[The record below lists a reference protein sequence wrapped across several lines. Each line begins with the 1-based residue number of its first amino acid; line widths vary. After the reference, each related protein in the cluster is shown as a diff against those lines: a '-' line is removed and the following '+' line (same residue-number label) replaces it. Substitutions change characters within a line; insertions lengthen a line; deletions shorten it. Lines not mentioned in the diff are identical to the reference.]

1 MKKHH
6 LNPNSKT
13 LCQDVRQFVKN
24 TWKIPLTSKPVARFP
39 KKTNEFS
46 AKNKRSSAE
55 EETKTAVEHEEPRKN
70 IETKSS
76 FVKVEETPAEIKQ
89 ENNENPFFLRNFN
102 ESRKENEGSMTSFEE
117 NERKKREMQ
126 QMMVNYWGLAQRNNN
141 LMLSMNNPLN
151 LLAIRQQQLQMAWN
165 RQMLEK
171 MAFAQRNSMNFGFF

>member
-1 MKKHH
+1 
-6 LNPNSKT
+6 
-13 LCQDVRQFVKN
+13 
-24 TWKIPLTSKPVARFP
+24 
-39 KKTNEFS
+39 
-46 AKNKRSSAE
+46 
-55 EETKTAVEHEEPRKN
+55 
-70 IETKSS
+70 
-76 FVKVEETPAEIKQ
+76 
-89 ENNENPFFLRNFN
+89 
-102 ESRKENEGSMTSFEE
+102 MTSFEE